1 VSSTAEVGTAGTH
14 AATHA
19 LLYDSDCGFCKW
31 SLDKILLWDRHGRL
45 RPVAIQSAEGQR
57 MLSEVDAAARLDSW
71 HLAGPGGELASA
83 GAGAAPLARLLP
95 GGRPLAFAFERLPRA
110 TERAYRWVASHRDRL
125 ARLVGVDD
133 SCELRRG

>member
-1 VSSTAEVGTAGTH
+1 VSSMSEIGAAR
-14 AATHA
+14 ADQATHA

-31 SLDKILLWDRHGRL
+31 SLDKILLWDRYGRL

-57 MLSEVDAAARLDSW
+57 LLAELDPAARLDSW

-110 TERAYRWVASHRDRL
+110 TDRAYRWVASHRDRL
-125 ARLVGVDD
+125 AHLVGVDD